1 MNGNKTLGIGQ
12 ILELTAQK
20 KTTAEKVQFLRD
32 NFSGTLADILIF
44 AYHPQVKFLLP
55 DGVPPYTP
63 NDVANQEHMLF
74 REVRKIPNLIDH
86 PDNKLTQFQREKIY
100 IDILQNVSPRD
111 ALLLIAIKD
120 REAPYG
126 IDESIIREA
135 FPDLLPPKE

>member
-1 MNGNKTLGIGQ
+1 MNGTKTMGIGQ

-20 KTTAEKVQFLRD
+20 KTKAEKVQFLRD

-44 AYHPQVKFLLP
+44 AYHPQIKFLLP